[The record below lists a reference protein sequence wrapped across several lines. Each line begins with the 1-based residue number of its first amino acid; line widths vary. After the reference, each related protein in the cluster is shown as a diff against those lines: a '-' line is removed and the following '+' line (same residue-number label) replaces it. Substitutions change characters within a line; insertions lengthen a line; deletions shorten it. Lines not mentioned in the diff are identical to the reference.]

1 MKIRLTEPLI
11 VCQVTYEI
19 GKQFILT
26 IDGERKMLS
35 TKEFDLIVIG
45 TEIKYEILN

>member
-1 MKIRLTEPLI
+1 MKIKLTEPLT
-11 VCQVTYEI
+11 VCDVTYET
-19 GKQFILT
+19 GMQFILT

-35 TKEFDLIVIG
+35 CKEFDLIVIG